1 MKCLNDK
8 YEICLAQPSDADQ
21 LLTLYECGDFK
32 GAVSVLY
39 TRRPDP
45 IASLMKEGER
55 AVIPIVRDLE
65 NDVIVGMGAC
75 IIRKAYVNGE
85 IRNTGYLTGLK
96 GLPNYRKRVPA
107 ISQTYSYLHNETKAD
122 VDLYYTTIL
131 KENTAVQKM
140 LEKKRKTMPEYRRI
154 GEYTVY
160 CFRTGGKGKPKTR
173 SNGWTLE
180 RASLEELA
188 GLDIQNPA
196 GYNLTPADRALHG
209 LTDDDVWFLKDHEG
223 KVAAACALWSQT
235 SWKQYIVTGYGGIFK
250 WLQKLPLKWTG
261 YPDLPEAGVPV
272 NYAAV
277 TLLMVR
283 DGDLAAAEQLI
294 AMAAQRASA
303 YDFLML
309 GLFENHPL
317 RAVMEKRKCIKYGSI
332 LYTVHWE
339 DNGLDLDERP
349 VSLEIGLL

>member
-8 YEICLAQPSDADQ
+8 YEICLAQPPDSEQ
-21 LLTLYECGDFK
+21 LLALYECGDFK
-32 GAVSVLY
+32 GDVSVLY

-45 IASLMKEGER
+45 IQSLMNEGER

-75 IIRKAYVNGE
+75 IIRSAYINGE
-85 IRNTGYLTGLK
+85 VRTTGYLTGLK

-107 ISQTYSYLHNETKAD
+107 ISQTYSYLHDETKAD

-140 LEKKRKTMPEYRRI
+140 LEKKRKGMPEYRRI

-160 CFRTGGKGKPKTR
+160 SFRTGVKTKAR
-173 SNGWTLE
+173 GWTLQS
-180 RASLEELA
+180 ASRKELES
-188 GLDIQNPA
+188 LDIWNPESF
-196 GYNLTPADRALHG
+196 NFTPADTALHG
-209 LTDDDVWFLKDHEG
+209 LRDKAVYILKDPQG
-223 KVAAACALWSQT
+223 KAAAACALWSQKD
-235 SWKQYIVTGYGGIFK
+235 WKQYIVTGYGGIFR
-250 WLQKLPLKWTG
+250 WLNQIPLKWTG
-261 YPDLPEAGVPV
+261 YPDLPKAGVPV

-277 TLLMVR
+277 TLLTVR
-283 DGDLAAAEQLI
+283 EGDLAAADHLI
-294 AMAAQRASA
+294 AMVSQQAAG

-309 GLFENHPL
+309 GLFANHPL
-317 RAVMEKRKCIKYGSI
+317 RAVMEKRKSIKYRSI

-339 DNGLDLDERP
+339 DSRVDLDDRP